1 MVWLLLLCC
10 IMRAGYNCSASWGPL
25 SNRQTPLGCT
35 SQVTTDP
42 TYATPALQLMNINDR
57 DKLRTI
63 KAAWGHPAMLASWD
77 LFDMP
82 CGSPGWQWVECS
94 WQGRVSRLNLSDS
107 SLAGAL
113 PPELGQLSALEV
125 LDLSR
130 NSFSGPLPD
139 FYSQLRVLDFSLN
152 KLTGPLPV
160 SWRYLS
166 SLKSLDLSFN
176 TLEVSTCLAIA
187 TPNAVWYLVC

>member
-1 MVWLLLLCC
+1 
-10 IMRAGYNCSASWGPL
+10 
-25 SNRQTPLGCT
+25 
-35 SQVTTDP
+35 
-42 TYATPALQLMNINDR
+42 MNINDR

-77 LFDMP
+77 QFDMP

-130 NSFSGPLPD
+130 NSFTGPLPD
-139 FYSQLRVLDFSLN
+139 VYSSPQLRRLDFSRN

-176 TLEVSTCLAIA
+176 TLEVGVCLLA
-187 TPNAVWYLVC
+187 TPNAVCHPVCHVG